1 MGRRLPLRFRA
12 LHEIERLLRGRT
24 FVDDRANAANHADR
38 VRGLPDVPTH
48 VHAFRAVLDR
58 VIGQLERVEFR
69 LELRAARDDERDR
82 ARFDDLREIVA
93 VVRLDEMGPELGSDP
108 TGEAEVPRVAF
119 LELLADRSHREDWDA
134 GLLAFVDEFP

>member
-24 FVDDRANAANHADR
+24 FVDDRANAANHADGIGR
-38 VRGLPDVPTH
+38 LPDVATH

-93 VVRLDEMGPELGSDP
+93 VVRLDEMGPELGGDA
-108 TGEAEVPRVAF
+108 TREAEVSGVTF
-119 LELLADRSHREDWDA
+119 LELLAYRGHSEDWDA
-134 GLLAFVDEFP
+134 GVLPLIDE